1 MYNIYIYLY
10 IYDYIIHDNYKMIHN
25 NNNDNNIN
33 ERKNYIKSNKLFFR
47 VVF

>member
-1 MYNIYIYLY
+1 MCIYIQNDDTTNIYN
-10 IYDYIIHDNYKMIHN
+10 NYEMIN

>member
-1 MYNIYIYLY
+1 M
-10 IYDYIIHDNYKMIHN
+10 IIRLILFKNNNKMI

-33 ERKNYIKSNKLFFR
+33 ERKKYIKSNKLFFR